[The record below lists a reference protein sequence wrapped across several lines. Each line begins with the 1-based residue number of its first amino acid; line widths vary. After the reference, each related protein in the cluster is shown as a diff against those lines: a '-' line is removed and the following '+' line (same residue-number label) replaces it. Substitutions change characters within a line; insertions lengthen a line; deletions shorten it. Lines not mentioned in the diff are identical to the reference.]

1 VSPPEPF
8 DIEVTVSL
16 PPYQSHKSTV
26 TSAPPVSEPRPSVA
40 ARALASKPG
49 KMTTKVVKGLT
60 IASGIVSVASTVAS
74 AAGNPEAVTVFTQL
88 LGLLKAIGSLFG
100 G

>member
-1 VSPPEPF
+1 
-8 DIEVTVSL
+8 
-16 PPYQSHKSTV
+16 
-26 TSAPPVSEPRPSVA
+26 
-40 ARALASKPG
+40 
-49 KMTTKVVKGLT
+49 VVKGLT